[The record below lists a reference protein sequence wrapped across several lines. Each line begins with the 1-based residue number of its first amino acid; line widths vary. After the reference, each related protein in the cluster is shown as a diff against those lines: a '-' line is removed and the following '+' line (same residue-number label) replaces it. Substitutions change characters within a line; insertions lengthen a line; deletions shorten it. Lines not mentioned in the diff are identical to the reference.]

1 MPDQHDRAVDGLDHV
16 ADDAGVEG
24 DASQRVRRGER
35 RMAGA
40 LELADHSREPGRVG
54 EGTVD
59 EDDGGTRH
67 GVLLRVGEATQT
79 TLRHRT
85 RASRPGSPPPARN
98 SNRHGRPR
106 GTVAAAAR
114 HAADAAGLGRRRRA
128 SAPLRTGLGR
138 PGAGSAT
145 VRGGRGV
152 TGRSARLRGGR
163 TRYLWRRILGRED
176 RSSPGALAAQ
186 REYRWS
192 RPSREI
198 RRSVRLRPIGTLQRW
213 RAERANLLAVPPH
226 AVATRISRCTTA
238 RIDPSRA
245 LAGPPMQSVLCW
257 GWFT

>member
-1 MPDQHDRAVDGLDHV
+1 MALTTSLTTLASKATPRNGFGGASAVWPALSSSRITP
-16 ADDAGVEG
+16 ANP
-24 DASQRVRRGER
+24 DASAKAPWTRTTVGPGMGFSSGSER
-35 RMAGA
+35 RPKRRYVTGPERADPGA
-40 LELADHSREPGRVG
+40 
-54 EGTVD
+54 
-59 EDDGGTRH
+59 
-67 GVLLRVGEATQT
+67 
-79 TLRHRT
+79 
-85 RASRPGSPPPARN
+85 PPPARN

-128 SAPLRTGLGR
+128 SAPLRTGPGR

-198 RRSVRLRPIGTLQRW
+198 RRSLPLAASRP
-213 RAERANLLAVPPH
+213 
-226 AVATRISRCTTA
+226 
-238 RIDPSRA
+238 
-245 LAGPPMQSVLCW
+245 
-257 GWFT
+257 